1 MTMSKQSLFSGRLTA
16 FLSLAFAALLGAQS
30 VAAAEPYNWYAG
42 GGIGVAEVHD
52 LCKGVPREFCDDNGF
67 ALQGLAGWRP
77 SRMFALEAAFN
88 FAGQFTTPSARAIGY
103 DGDTSASFLS
113 VNAIGFIPLG
123 SRVSLLGG
131 ITGAFTFTTTEVSDD
146 RYTTRDC
153 DWEYDWFDDDWEYRC
168 RNYREE
174 NKDYESDVNIAAGAL
189 VGVEVQVARRFSVRG
204 QAQRFFN
211 VDGGLSFGERRH
223 VDVVTANVLFA
234 F

>member
-1 MTMSKQSLFSGRLTA
+1 MSKQILNLRRMA
-16 FLSLAFAALLGAQS
+16 AYLSLMLAALLGTGS
-30 VAAAEPYNWYAG
+30 VTAAEPFNWYAG

-77 SRMFALEAAFN
+77 NRAFALEAAFN
-88 FAGQFTTPSARAIGY
+88 FAGQFTTPSARAVGY
-103 DGDTSASFLS
+103 DGDTSAGFLS
-113 VNAIGFIPLG
+113 LNAIGFIPLG
-123 SRVSLLGG
+123 SRVSLLAGVS
-131 ITGAFTFTTTEVSDD
+131 GAFTFTTTEVSND
-146 RYTTRDC
+146 RYTYRDC

-168 RNYREE
+168 RNYRDDDQ
-174 NKDYESDVNIAAGAL
+174 DYESDVNVAAGAL
-189 VGVEVQVARRFSVRG
+189 VGVEVQVARRFFVRG